1 MLTAWYIFYQ
11 HAAFCCALIYCLHAQ
26 TALMPGAALSI
37 QSQFPLAVRCNTRLL
52 VTWTFKGAVFFFF
65 FSESRSMPAGVEE
78 VDMAVVTDLAGV
90 AVVVVVVVVA
100 MAAAAVAVVEG
111 MAVAAALTTAEE
123 VVSAAATAVAA
134 VVATGV
140 TVVVA
145 VVVAEPHLAVTGG
158 EA

>member
-1 MLTAWYIFYQ
+1 
-11 HAAFCCALIYCLHAQ
+11 
-26 TALMPGAALSI
+26 MPGAALSI

-78 VDMAVVTDLAGV
+78 LDMAVVTDLAGV
-90 AVVVVVVVVA
+90 AVVVVVVVA

>member
-1 MLTAWYIFYQ
+1 
-11 HAAFCCALIYCLHAQ
+11 
-26 TALMPGAALSI
+26 MPGAALSI

-90 AVVVVVVVVA
+90 AVVVAVVVVVVVVA

-123 VVSAAATAVAA
+123 VVSAAATAV
-134 VVATGV
+134 VATGV

-145 VVVAEPHLAVTGG
+145 VVVAEPHLAMTGG

>member
-90 AVVVVVVVVA
+90 AVVVAVVVVVVA

-123 VVSAAATAVAA
+123 VVSAAATAV
-134 VVATGV
+134 VATGV

-145 VVVAEPHLAVTGG
+145 VVVAEPHLAMTGG

>member
-1 MLTAWYIFYQ
+1 
-11 HAAFCCALIYCLHAQ
+11 
-26 TALMPGAALSI
+26 MPDVVLSI
-37 QSQFPLAVRCNTRLL
+37 QSQFPLAVQRNTWLL
-52 VTWTFKGAVFFFF
+52 VTLMLKGIVFS
-65 FSESRSMPAGVEE
+65 FSESQSMPAGVEE

-90 AVVVVVVVVA
+90 AVVVVAVVT
-100 MAAAAVAVVEG
+100 AAAVVAVVEG
-111 MAVAAALTTAEE
+111 MAVAAALITAEE
-123 VVSAAATAVAA
+123 VVSAAATVVAA